1 MYWTSLLKR
10 DQIILTSFLEITII
24 TKKDT
29 WRIICKLWEKTTR
42 ERESV
47 GNKEFPTFLW
57 RKYFSF
63 HVKRYK
69 MWTFRAIIVHLLVSQ
84 INGGPISPVTFL
96 DFEDQNCSLNISA
109 VLPNINDICKDVS
122 SYDLSSSTE
131 SFNSKEKLCWAVHF
145 HVKNM
150 CHSGSTKLGNAVPP
164 NGVSNNIFFFQK

>member
-1 MYWTSLLKR
+1 MKR
-10 DQIILTSFLEITII
+10 D
-24 TKKDT
+24 
-29 WRIICKLWEKTTR
+29 
-42 ERESV
+42 
-47 GNKEFPTFLW
+47 
-57 RKYFSF
+57 
-63 HVKRYK
+63 K
-69 MWTFRAIIVHLLVSQ
+69 MWTLRAIIIYFFVSQ
-84 INGGPISPVTFL
+84 INAGPVSAPEKVTFL

-109 VLPNINDICKDVS
+109 VLPNINGICKDVS